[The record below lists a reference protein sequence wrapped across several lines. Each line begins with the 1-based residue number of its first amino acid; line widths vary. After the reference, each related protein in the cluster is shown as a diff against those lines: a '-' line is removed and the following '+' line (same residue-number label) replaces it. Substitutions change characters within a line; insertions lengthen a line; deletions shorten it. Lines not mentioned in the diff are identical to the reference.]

1 MPFNLWCPNEG
12 KAFRMG
18 SGSWG
23 LVAGRR
29 INCPLCVSVHEAMRP
44 TDGPSE
50 PEFAGPSEEIEKL
63 RHVIPVNTNGL
74 AITSGY
80 LGIAS
85 VIPGIGLAAIAV
97 GLLAL
102 RSIRRHPGVYGRGR
116 AFTGI
121 FLGSFSLVVHTLL
134 LAIW

>member
-1 MPFNLWCPNEG
+1 MPALSAGEKRMPFNLWCPNEG
-12 KAFRMG
+12 KAFRLG

-44 TDGPSE
+44 TDEPPK
-50 PEFAGPSEEIEKL
+50 PEFAGPSEEMEKL

-85 VIPGIGLAAIAV
+85 VIP
-97 GLLAL
+97 AL
-102 RSIRRHPGVYGRGR
+102 PDDYMESHLDVTID
-116 AFTGI
+116 FKITQE
-121 FLGSFSLVVHTLL
+121 
-134 LAIW
+134 